1 MLDTMI
7 FADRLQE
14 QMTLR
19 GYDAKRLAEAIGVS
33 VSTIYNF
40 LQGRYTQPDTN
51 IFFYLIEHFDCSADY
66 MLGLTEFPEDV
77 SYFPPLRTYGTRLRE
92 LLKTH
97 NLTQQAF
104 IEQMKISSNLAHKW
118 LSNQT
123 LPTVE
128 YLIKLSNFFEITVDV
143 LIQRTK

>member
-7 FADRLQE
+7 FADRLHE

-19 GYDAKRLAEAIGVS
+19 GYDAKELADTIGVS

-51 IFFYLIEHFDCSADY
+51 IFFDLIEHFDCSADY

-77 SYFPPLRTYGTRLRE
+77 SYSPPLRTYGARLRE
-92 LLKTH
+92 LLKAH

-104 IEQMKISSNLAHKW
+104 IEQMKISSNLVHKW

-128 YLIKLSNFFEITVDV
+128 YLIKLSSFFEITVDV

>member
-19 GYDAKRLAEAIGVS
+19 GYDTKRLAEAIGVS

-51 IFFYLIEHFDCSADY
+51 IFFDLIEHFDCSADY

-104 IEQMKISSNLAHKW
+104 IEQMKISSNLVHKW

-128 YLIKLSNFFEITVDV
+128 YLIKLSNFFEITVDA